1 MSRAAIEAGRIYD
14 SFPEGK
20 RDMPRQKFIKEVCRL
35 TDPKSMSRDLDRI
48 VEQKRN
54 KRAIDDA
61 IGGR

>member
-1 MSRAAIEAGRIYD
+1 MSRTSIEAGKLYD

-20 RDMPRQKFIKEVCRL
+20 RDMPRQEFVKAVCNL
-35 TDPKSMSRDLDRI
+35 TNQKSMSRDLDRI
-48 VEQKRN
+48 MAQKRN